1 LKADLHNDVQKE
13 HLLDIFNPKGDGWCG
28 WRAAANFFEGNQDNF
43 PVVKEKM
50 LKAFHA
56 NKESY
61 WSLLDFDKER
71 DLERL
76 ITSGTNWVDGDGDAE
91 YGDWFTTPECAQVV
105 ADAYGIPV
113 VVFPCGDN
121 EALTFL
127 PLALP
132 KNTSIKPPS
141 PLLLQNVKNR
151 HWISL
156 KMKHTCKNWPVV
168 VDCYRKHPKCS
179 KSRLIED
186 SFAEKKVEKNNRI
199 N

>member
-1 LKADLHNDVQKE
+1 
-13 HLLDIFNPKGDGWCG
+13 
-28 WRAAANFFEGNQDNF
+28 DNF

-105 ADAYGIPV
+105 ADAY
-113 VVFPCGDN
+113 
-121 EALTFL
+121 
-127 PLALP
+127 
-132 KNTSIKPPS
+132 
-141 PLLLQNVKNR
+141 
-151 HWISL
+151 
-156 KMKHTCKNWPVV
+156 
-168 VDCYRKHPKCS
+168 
-179 KSRLIED
+179 
-186 SFAEKKVEKNNRI
+186 
-199 N
+199 